1 MLACSRNKSLY
12 HLREPWRNEVSQDDG
27 VYLGSDRLDKSTR
40 PGLNALEEDDI
51 GQNNQQHQE
60 VEEEQ
65 EKQSSNSGNSSDNCN
80 SNYGEYC
87 KTGSR
92 LSSNESKGTRPARQG
107 RPPPSRDY
115 SVITQSRKCQLR
127 HSSLPITSRHR
138 RHLEVG
144 GKDDHEEDDNNNSG
158 GSNGND
164 NYIDGQDSDDG
175 KMQRLAKRRKLAP
188 MWPQLEGLT
197 SLQCSSPHQVQKSLS
212 RPQRSDNETT
222 CNTQAEYRE
231 WPMHGVFKRAVIG
244 NEIYYS
250 MEFSL
255 EESRE
260 FCTSHATLA
269 GSDRH
274 FSATQTGQRT
284 IVEAHATDGTPQKK
298 RRGRPR
304 KHV

>member
-1 MLACSRNKSLY
+1 MPACSRNQSPY
-12 HLREPWRNEVSQDDG
+12 HLREPWLNEVSQDDG
-27 VYLGSDRLDKSTR
+27 VHLGSDGLDKSTR

-65 EKQSSNSGNSSDNCN
+65 DREH
-80 SNYGEYC
+80 C
-87 KTGSR
+87 KTGSH
-92 LSSNESKGTRPARQG
+92 LSSNESKGTRPTRRR

-115 SVITQSRKCQLR
+115 SIITQSRKCQLQ
-127 HSSLPITSRHR
+127 HSSLLTTSRHR
-138 RHLEVG
+138 RQLEVR
-144 GKDDHEEDDNNNSG
+144 GKDDHEEDDNNGSSG
-158 GSNGND
+158 SHSND

-175 KMQRLAKRRKLAP
+175 KMPRLAKRRKLAA
-188 MWPQLEGLT
+188 MRPQLGRLS
-197 SLQCSSPHQVQKSLS
+197 SLQCSSSHQVQKSLS
-212 RPQRSDNETT
+212 HPQRSDNETT

-231 WPMHGVFKRAVIG
+231 WPIHGVFKRTVIG
-244 NEIYYS
+244 NEIYYG

-260 FCTSHATLA
+260 FSTSHATLA

-284 IVEAHATDGTPQKK
+284 IVEAHATDGIPQKK